1 LPDEFLTKKCVCS
14 AGVGR
19 TGTYIALDMMLQQMK
34 TAKQQKQTV
43 QVDVFQTAKRMR
55 EDRVIMIQ
63 TVVSPAAFRYYWHI
77 Y

>member
-1 LPDEFLTKKCVCS
+1 
-14 AGVGR
+14 VGR

-63 TVVSPAAFRYYWHI
+63 TVVSLAADLKFKYVPLN
-77 Y
+77 